1 MIDVRFVF
9 AIYSIAPLLSFGA
22 MVEVYSQAGCADCEW
37 VRESF
42 LPEAKA
48 RFGTNLEPRVWD
60 IAEKENFL
68 RLLGVL
74 DRQY

>member
-1 MIDVRFVF
+1 M
-9 AIYSIAPLLSFGA
+9 
-22 MVEVYSQAGCADCEW
+22 YSQAGCADCEW